1 MAREYRRY
9 RVMIRPIELTLMGIS
24 LKTVYRRAAALG
36 YDKPYKFTQAQARR
50 IINFKP
56 RIEAALKD
64 MRRAHS
70 HENAMDL

>member
-1 MAREYRRY
+1 
-9 RVMIRPIELTLMGIS
+9 MIRPIELTLMGIS

-50 IINFKP
+50 ILNFKP
-56 RIEAALKD
+56 R
-64 MRRAHS
+64 RRAYS